1 MEETGREDYD
11 SPWKEIIER
20 FFERF
25 MAFYFGRAHR
35 LIAGDEGFEFLD
47 KELQKIT
54 REAEQ
59 GRRTVDKLVRV
70 RLKKGGEMWVLIHIE
85 VQGQRDRWFAKRVF
99 ICNCRIV
106 DR

>member
-1 MEETGREDYD
+1 MEGTEREDYD
-11 SPWKEIIER
+11 SPWKEVIER

-25 MAFYFGRAHR
+25 MAFYFQSAHK
-35 LIAGDEGFEFLD
+35 LIAWDKGFEFLD

-70 RLKKGGEMWVLIHIE
+70 HLKKGGEMWVLIHIE
-85 VQGQRDRWFAKRVF
+85 G
-99 ICNCRIV
+99 RI
-106 DR
+106 